1 MIEDLEELEAPEVP
15 MWDLMTLNQ
24 NPEALARF
32 DVAIDAAIIA
42 LADGP
47 EPNPDALA
55 WARLVIEHSGNRPK
69 IALRAAT
76 LARAH
81 PAFIA
86 AHEAGTALASIP
98 AADWVAVLWVLVA
111 VRGSEPM
118 AADAPPPGLPR

>member
-1 MIEDLEELEAPEVP
+1 MTDETEVIEAPT
-15 MWDLMTLNQ
+15 WDLMTLHQ

-42 LADGP
+42 LAAGP

-55 WARLVIEHSGNRPK
+55 WARLVIEHPGNRPK

-81 PAFIA
+81 PAFVA
-86 AHEAGTALASIP
+86 AHEAGTALADIP
-98 AADWVAVLWVLVA
+98 AEDWVAVLWILVA
-111 VRGSEPM
+111 VRGSDPIP
-118 AADAPPPGLPR
+118 ADPLPPGLPR